1 MANRYDIQEA
11 YFKYALDNGLSAITD
26 RIESMGF
33 QPVDTWEAD
42 EHYGFQSTLASMDYA
57 SGADYREILSAG
69 GIEIY
74 ENITLKKVANTL
86 ARTIYRQQL
95 EANCFNQCAQAED
108 YDHCGFS
115 A

>member
-11 YFKYALDNGLSAITD
+11 YFKYALDHGLRAITD

-42 EHYGFQSTLASMDYA
+42 EHIYGFQSTLNSMDYA
-57 SGADYREILSAG
+57 RGADHKEILSAG

-86 ARTIYRQQL
+86 ARTIYRMHL
-95 EANCFNQCAQAED
+95 EDRLDDFV
-108 YDHCGFS
+108 
-115 A
+115 